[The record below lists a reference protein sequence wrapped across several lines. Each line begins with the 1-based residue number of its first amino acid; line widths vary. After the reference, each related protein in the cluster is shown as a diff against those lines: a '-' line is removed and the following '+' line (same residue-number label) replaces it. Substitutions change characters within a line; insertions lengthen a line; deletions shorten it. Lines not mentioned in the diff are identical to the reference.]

1 MFEYWLTVDE
11 RACWNKLIN
20 ALEEIGQNALAA
32 NIKQNILKGNFIV
45 KSGACQCVPGF
56 SSYYFHMDVCMHVC
70 VHVFPPPAMSM

>member
-32 NIKQNILKGNFIV
+32 NIKQNILKG
-45 KSGACQCVPGF
+45 S
-56 SSYYFHMDVCMHVC
+56 
-70 VHVFPPPAMSM
+70 